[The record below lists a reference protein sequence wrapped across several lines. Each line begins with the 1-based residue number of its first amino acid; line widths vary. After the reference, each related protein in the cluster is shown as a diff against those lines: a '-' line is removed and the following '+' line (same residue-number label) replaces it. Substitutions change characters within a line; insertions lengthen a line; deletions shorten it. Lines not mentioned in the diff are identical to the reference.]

1 MRSYENQCVGCPP
14 DIGCMG
20 EACKYMNVPVN
31 HCDRCDNEDAIFEI
45 DGNDYCGN
53 CAKEY
58 LQEMFDELTTLEKA
72 EMLDV
77 DIKTI

>member
-20 EACKYMNVPVN
+20 EACKYMNAPVN
-31 HCDRCDNEDAIFEI
+31 HCDWCDSEDAIFEI
-45 DGNDYCGN
+45 DGNDYCEN
-53 CAKEY
+53 CAKKY

-72 EMLDV
+72 EILDI